1 MKNYLRINIYGLIL
15 LVAFIIQGCGY
26 RRGYVIHPQIKT
38 IGVAN
43 VKNNSKEP
51 MLSSYMKQSLG
62 EQFQFNGALKVV
74 NQYDS
79 SQKVDCIVY
88 TEITEVTTSST
99 GNDSAGDDDSIYV
112 PAKWS
117 VNVSAKF
124 TVIIPGTATPFV
136 KTRTVSGSASY
147 EVLADHRVNRKRG
160 LQQACRNIARE
171 IVSYTTEAW

>member
-1 MKNYLRINIYGLIL
+1 MNKKYCLLIVM
-15 LVAFIIQGCGY
+15 LVLFQGCGY
-26 RRGYVIHPQIKT
+26 KMGYVTHPQIKT

-51 MLSSYMKQSLG
+51 LLSSYMKQSLS
-62 EQFQFNGALKVV
+62 EQFQFHGALKVV
-74 NQYDS
+74 NQYNS
-79 SQKVDCIVY
+79 SRKVDCIIY
-88 TEITEVTTSST
+88 SEITKVTTSSV
-99 GNDSAGDDDSIYV
+99 GSDSSGDDDTIYV

-117 VNVSAKF
+117 VNVTAKF

-136 KTRTVSGSASY
+136 KTRTISGSASY

-160 LQQACRNIARE
+160 LQQACRNIARD